1 MTNKFK
7 LMKRI
12 KYLLVI
18 IIALTMADNV
28 TGQNVKTYNLLSDK
42 EAFVIRDKGTERAWT
57 GKYTDFKEEGTYV
70 CKQCGAALYRSADK
84 FDSHCGWPSFDDE
97 IDGAVKRVPDAD
109 GMRTE
114 IICTNCNAHLGHVFL
129 GEGFTDLDTRHCVNS
144 ISIDFVPAELQKGR
158 YEIALLAGG
167 CFWGVEYYLQKMEGV
182 ESVTSGY
189 TGGHVKNPGYRE
201 VCTGKTGHA
210 ETVKVVF
217 DPGKVS
223 YEEIV
228 RMFLEIHDPTQ
239 VGRQGP
245 DVGDQYRSEIFYM
258 NLEQKETVE
267 KLLGILKTKGY
278 KIATGVT
285 QASEFYPAE
294 DYHQDYYFNNGKTPY
309 CHGYTKRF

>member
-1 MTNKFK
+1 VINDKA
-7 LMKRI
+7 MKSI

-18 IIALTMADNV
+18 IIGLTMIDNV
-28 TGQNVKTYNLLSDK
+28 SGQKGSSYNLLSEE
-42 EAFVIRDKGTERAWT
+42 EAFVIRKKGTELPWT
-57 GKYTDFKEEGTYV
+57 GKYTNNKEEGTYV

-109 GMRTE
+109 GKRTE
-114 IICTNCNAHLGHVFL
+114 IICANCNGHLGHVFL
-129 GEGFTDLDTRHCVNS
+129 GEGFTERDTRHCVNS
-144 ISIDFVPAELQKGR
+144 VSLDFVPVTLQKGR
-158 YEIALLAGG
+158 YETALLAGG
-167 CFWGVEYYLQKMEGV
+167 CFWGVEYYMQKMDGV

-189 TGGHVKNPGYRE
+189 TGGHVKNPGYKA

-217 DPGKVS
+217 DPDKVS

-245 DVGDQYRSEIFYM
+245 DIGDQYRSEIFYM
-258 NLEQKETVE
+258 NLEQKEVAE
-267 KLLGILKTKGY
+267 KLLTILEGKGY
-278 KIATGVT
+278 KIATKVT
-285 QASEFYPAE
+285 RASEFFPAE